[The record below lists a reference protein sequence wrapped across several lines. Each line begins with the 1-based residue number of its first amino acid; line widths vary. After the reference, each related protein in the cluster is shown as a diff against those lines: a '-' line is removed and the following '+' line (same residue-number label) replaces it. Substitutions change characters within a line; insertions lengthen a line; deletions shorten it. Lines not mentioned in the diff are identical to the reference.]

1 MAVLGVMIEG
11 QEGLTW
17 ERWRHLCQAVEEHG
31 FDSLWRSD
39 HFFSVMGE
47 GHRANIETWI
57 SLALAAEWTKKLTFG
72 VLVSPMTF
80 RHPANLARMA
90 ASVDA
95 LSGGRLVLGVGA
107 GWYEN
112 EHQVFHIPFPPTAR
126 RMDALDEGIRI
137 IREVWAVSDPQPA
150 RGSVPLLVGG
160 SGEKRTLA
168 TVAREA
174 EEWNMYTGSPQAYA
188 EKVAALDAHCR
199 AIGRDPGSV
208 RRSMMFSYIIGKDHG
223 ELLDRAEEL
232 RAVNPRYREMTPPQI
247 LEAAR
252 GRSLVGTPEE
262 IADQLQPYIRLG
274 ASRFMLQH
282 FLLEDD
288 AALDLLITGVAP
300 RIAGQGGQ

>member
-17 ERWRHLCQAVEEHG
+17 ERWRHLCQFVEGRG

-47 GHRANIETWI
+47 GNRANIETWI
-57 SLALAAEWTKKLTFG
+57 SLALAAEWTQRLTFG

-90 ASVDA
+90 TSVDI

-112 EHQVFHIPFPPTAR
+112 EHAAFHIPFPPTR
-126 RMDALDEGIRI
+126 QRMDALDEGIRI
-137 IREVWAVSDPQPA
+137 IREVWADSDPKPA
-150 RGSVPLLVGG
+150 NGKSVPLLVGG
-160 SGEKRTLA
+160 SGEKRTLL

-174 EEWNMYTGSPQAYA
+174 DEWNMYTGSPEDYA
-188 EKVAALDAHCR
+188 KKVAALDAHCE
-199 AIGRDPGSV
+199 AVGRDPRSI
-208 RRSMMFSYIIGKDHG
+208 RRSLMFSYIVGRNPG

-232 RAVNPRYREMTPPQI
+232 RAVIPRYREMTPPQI

-252 GRSLVGTPEE
+252 GRSLVGTPDE
-262 IADQLQPYIRLG
+262 IVNQLRPYIRLG

-282 FLLEDD
+282 FLMDDD
-288 AALDLLITGVAP
+288 AALDLLMTGVEP
-300 RIAGQGGQ
+300 QISSLE